1 MEVLNH
7 SPATWHG
14 ERLGLGMAWAVL
26 TSPWRSCLP
35 GLCSCDREC
44 SRISTCMGPSGPY
57 IHHQEP
63 SIFLSLSHSS
73 FSEPSGRSASTDYIH
88 LSLLVNPGLCC
99 FLNQSGIDTDSG
111 WGPGHP
117 FWRAVGVTGLWL
129 KWIYDLHPIYCS
141 RYKDH
146 PQDHCPEPHGNP
158 ATLDAIG
165 YHVSG
170 LSSESTTMMV
180 PSSVHPSFCD
190 LKSWVDWEGPVRPH
204 GMYFSWRSPLPSAQH
219 IRLPVPGLLGLS
231 AR

>member
-88 LSLLVNPGLCC
+88 LSFLVNPGLCC

-146 PQDHCPEPHGNP
+146 PQD
-158 ATLDAIG
+158 
-165 YHVSG
+165 
-170 LSSESTTMMV
+170 
-180 PSSVHPSFCD
+180 
-190 LKSWVDWEGPVRPH
+190 
-204 GMYFSWRSPLPSAQH
+204 PLPRASWKLSNIGCHWLSREWTLVWKHNHDGSQ
-219 IRLPVPGLLGLS
+219 LCSSFLLWLEVLGGLGGTS
-231 AR
+231 QAPWDVF